1 MRIHG
6 LCDNFVSIDAAKGSC
21 GISGNSVPFDGEGC
35 GYFVA
40 APHCL
45 NCQHFNNVGTTELG
59 ECTGFGPV
67 AWVYP
72 TLRARNCE
80 KYVNCKN
87 I

>member
-6 LCDNFVSIDAAKGSC
+6 LCDNFISIDAAKGTC
-21 GISGNSVPFDGEGC
+21 AMSGQLVTFDSEGC

-40 APHCL
+40 APRCA
-45 NCQHFNNVGTTELG
+45 NCVNYHAVSTTELG
-59 ECTGFGPV
+59 ECSGFGVV

-72 TLRARNCE
+72 TMRARNCE
-80 KYVNCKN
+80 KYVNCKD